1 MGSSGAGQA
10 LFPARDEDLLCSQPH
25 PSNSLP
31 AGPGEGFRDWSE
43 RIGGLAQSGRWEE
56 KVRLVVAGAH

>member
-10 LFPARDEDLLCSQPH
+10 PLPARDENLLCSQPH

-31 AGPGEGFRDWSE
+31 VGPGESFRDWSE
-43 RIGGLAQSGRWEE
+43 RIRGLAQSGRWEE
-56 KVRLVVAGAH
+56 KVRLVFAGAH